1 MPAISVEELKS
12 QLNIEHDQ
20 DDALLTS
27 KLAAAEAYVASY
39 IGEPI
44 PNPCP
49 AAIKQAVLMLA
60 AFWYAV
66 REAATIGGN
75 AYAIPFG
82 VHDLLQPHKA
92 WTMGYIPAEAV

>member
-1 MPAISVEELKS
+1 MPALSVPELKA
-12 QLNIEHDQ
+12 QLTLDHDL
-20 DDALLTS
+20 DDALLAQ
-27 KLAAAEAYVASY
+27 KIDAAEAYVSSY

-44 PNPCP
+44 PTPCP

-60 AFWYAV
+60 AYWYEV